1 MAVFA
6 ISKECR
12 GQGLGRRLFEGAVDV
27 MRREKINRF
36 FLFTDTTCNYHF
48 YDHVG
53 MNRRVEK
60 TQTIHVAGEQANTTF
75 FLYAYDVPS
84 FN

>member
-1 MAVFA
+1 
-6 ISKECR
+6 
-12 GQGLGRRLFEGAVDV
+12 
-27 MRREKINRF
+27 
-36 FLFTDTTCNYHF
+36 
-48 YDHVG
+48 

-75 FLYAYDVPS
+75 FLYDYDVPS